1 MPAFVSAEST
11 FLGPKM
17 RFLKRLSLIMTS
29 SRGHQPPF
37 STHHG
42 VVVNRAKF
50 DACVSSTFRGVKIDT
65 QTN

>member
-29 SRGHQPPF
+29 SRGHQPPY
-37 STHHG
+37 STHY
-42 VVVNRAKF
+42 VVIRAKF
-50 DACVSSTFRGVKIDT
+50 DACVSSSFRGVKIDT